1 MSPNTPNYDA
11 GENRFVRHD
20 TLESDN
26 AGADALTAHAGG
38 GQASALQLAGG
49 INRITVVATAG
60 DSVKL
65 PVAAAGGTVTVINAD
80 TTDSLNVFPATGDT
94 INALGANA
102 AFALVAGKSV
112 TYSAAGALIWY
123 GNLTA

>member
-11 GENRFVRHD
+11 GENRYVRHD

-26 AGADALTAHAGG
+26 AGVDALTAHAGG
-38 GQASALQLAGG
+38 TQAAALQLAAG
-49 INRITVVATAG
+49 INRVTVVATAG

-65 PVAAAGGTVTVINAD
+65 PLAAAGVSVTVINAD
-80 TTDSLNVFPATGDT
+80 STDSLNVFPFLGDT

-102 AFALVAGKSV
+102 AFALAAGKTV
-112 TYSAAGALIWY
+112 TFVAAGALFFS

>member
-1 MSPNTPNYDA
+1 MPNQPTYDA
-11 GENRFVRHD
+11 SENRYVRHD
-20 TLESDN
+20 TLESDH

-38 GQASALQLAGG
+38 GQANALQLAAG

-65 PVAAAGGTVTVINAD
+65 PLAAAGGTVTVINAD
-80 TTDSLNVFPATGDT
+80 STDSLNVFPFLGDT

-102 AFALVAGKSV
+102 AFALAAGKTV
-112 TYSAAGALIWY
+112 TFSAAGALFFY

>member
-26 AGADALTAHAGG
+26 AGADTLTAHAGG
-38 GQASALQLAGG
+38 GQASALQLVAG
-49 INRITVVATAG
+49 INRVTVVATAG

-65 PVAAAGGTVTVINAD
+65 PLATAGGTCTVINAD
-80 TTDSLNVFPATGDT
+80 STESLNVFPATGDT

-102 AFALVAGKSV
+102 AFALAAGKTV
-112 TYSAAGALIWY
+112 IFSAAGALFWY
-123 GNLTA
+123 GDLTA

>member
-1 MSPNTPNYDA
+1 MSPNTPSYDA

-26 AGADALTAHAGG
+26 AGADTLTAHAGG
-38 GQASALQLAGG
+38 GQAAALQLVQG
-49 INRITVVATAG
+49 INRVTVVATAG

-65 PVAAAGGTVTVINAD
+65 PAAAAGVTVTVINAD
-80 TTDSLNVFPATGDT
+80 STDSMNVFPFLGDA

-102 AFALVAGKSV
+102 AFALAAGKSV
-112 TYSAAGALIWY
+112 TFSAAGAGFFY